1 MNCHEFWEKW
11 ADGFG
16 VQKQLPEGMQ
26 HHLKQCS
33 VCSHELSILQ
43 QGFQE
48 LKHEIEEEESAQF
61 WHGLRQNV
69 RASIQIPKKKRFH
82 WALSWQKLGWATA
95 VVVLFS
101 VIFKSFLLHNPCI
114 LEEDLLLLTGVDP
127 ITSVYVDS
135 GLRPGDEDDEMLDS
149 DFYRGITDSWTS
161 LLSEAVEKP
170 LLKQGNSYYPD
181 HVRQDNRIRDN
192 GMGRRSEILK
202 G

>member
-1 MNCHEFWEKW
+1 MGCEEFWKKW

-16 VQKQLPEGMQ
+16 VQKQMPEDMQ
-26 HHLKQCS
+26 DHLKRCS
-33 VCSHELSILQ
+33 VCSRELSILQ

-69 RASIQIPKKKRFH
+69 RTGIQIPKKRFQ
-82 WALSWQKLGWATA
+82 WTFSWQKLGLATA
-95 VVVLFS
+95 GVVLFS

-127 ITSVYVDS
+127 ITSIYVDS
-135 GLRPGDEDDEMLDS
+135 ELRPGDEDDEMLDS
-149 DFYRGITDSWTS
+149 DFYRGITESWTS
-161 LLSEAVEKP
+161 LLEEAVEKP
-170 LLKQGNSYYPD
+170 LLKQGNNNYPD
-181 HVRQDNRIRDN
+181 QARQDNRIRDN
-192 GMGRRSEILK
+192 GMGLRHEILK